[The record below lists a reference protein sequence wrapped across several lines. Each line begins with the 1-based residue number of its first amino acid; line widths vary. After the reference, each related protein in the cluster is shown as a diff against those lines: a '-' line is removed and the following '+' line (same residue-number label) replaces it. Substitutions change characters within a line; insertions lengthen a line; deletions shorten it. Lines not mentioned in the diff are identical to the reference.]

1 MKKMPKNNHVD
12 FLDDYA
18 LLVDGTIEP
27 MQSEDGIP
35 QIVYID
41 LDHKPYMDRPF
52 MHPQFGLMYRQTR
65 ILRTGND
72 SRLLELDKRY
82 KVRKEGIKDGKV

>member
-1 MKKMPKNNHVD
+1 MQMPKNNHVD
-12 FLDDYA
+12 FLDAYA
-18 LLVDGTIEP
+18 LLADGTIEP
-27 MQSEDGIP
+27 MQSEDGTQ

-72 SRLLELDKRY
+72 RRLLELDKRY